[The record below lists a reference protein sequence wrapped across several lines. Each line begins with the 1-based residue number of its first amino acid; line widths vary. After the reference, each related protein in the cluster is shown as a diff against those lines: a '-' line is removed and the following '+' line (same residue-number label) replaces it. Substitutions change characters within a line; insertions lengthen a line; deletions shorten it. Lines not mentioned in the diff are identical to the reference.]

1 MKISKDEAEMLNS
14 FIKAIES
21 VGGSSRPFISR
32 IDTMTVSEL
41 ITALAPNRVRF
52 TYTKQKEEDQDDR
65 G

>member
-21 VGGSSRPFISR
+21 VGGSSRPFISK
-32 IDTMTVSEL
+32 IDTMSVAEM
-41 ITALAPNRVRF
+41 ITNLAPNGVRF
-52 TYTKQKEEDQDDR
+52 TYTKQKEEQD